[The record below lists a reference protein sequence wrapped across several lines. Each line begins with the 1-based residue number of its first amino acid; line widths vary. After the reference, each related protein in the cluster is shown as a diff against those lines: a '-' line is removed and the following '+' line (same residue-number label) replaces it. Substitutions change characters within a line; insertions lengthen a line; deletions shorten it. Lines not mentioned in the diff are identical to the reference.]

1 MCQEQCKRNGAGR
14 RQMTLKRG
22 VSGRE
27 GNSTTVGP
35 DLPGSLAV
43 TRKKVQSYLFN
54 VRSGN

>member
-1 MCQEQCKRNGAGR
+1 
-14 RQMTLKRG
+14 MTLKRG